1 MRYEFKENFQ
11 WGVATA
17 AYQIEGACYED
28 GKGENIW
35 DRFCHIPGN
44 IAGDANA
51 DVACDFY
58 HRYKEDIRTVHELGI
73 PCFRFSIGWARIY
86 SDGPDKI
93 NEKGIDFYEQVI
105 RELERYEIKPVIT
118 LYHWDM
124 PQWLQDIG
132 GWLNRESIRYFAE
145 FCETMIRR
153 FDGRVDKWI
162 TINEPWVCA
171 FNGHYWGNF
180 APGLRDFSAALQ
192 AAHHM
197 LCAHGT
203 VVRMFRDKEYQGE
216 IGIVLN
222 LCPKD
227 PASEEETDKEAARI
241 DDGFSNR
248 WFLDPLF
255 KGRYPEDMVHW
266 YAMHE
271 IVIPSIREG
280 DMELISEA
288 VDFLGINYYYV
299 EFVKKCED
307 RWPLYFDTTTKDYP
321 VTAYGWAIVEEG
333 LTRLLVRL
341 HKEYGEPR
349 LIVTENGASF
359 VDTVDEDGKI
369 NDDNRI
375 DYLRRHIKAC
385 HRAAEQGVKLEGYY
399 VWTLM
404 DDFEWPT
411 GYQNYFGLIH
421 VDRDTLH
428 RTVKKSGYWYGRVVR
443 ENGLTEEDEEISQ

>member
-1 MRYEFKENFQ
+1 MHYQFKEGFE

-17 AYQIEGACYED
+17 AYQVEGACYED

-44 IAGDANA
+44 IAGDADA
-51 DVACDFY
+51 DIACDFY
-58 HRYKEDIRTVHELGI
+58 HRYQEDIRMVHEMGI

-86 SDGPDKI
+86 PEGPDRI
-93 NEKGIDFYEQVI
+93 NEKGMDFYDRVI
-105 RELERYEIKPVIT
+105 AELERYHMKPVVT

-124 PQWLQDIG
+124 PQWLQDMG
-132 GWLNRESIRYFAE
+132 GWLNRASIGYFTD
-145 FCETMIRR
+145 FCRTMIGR

-171 FNGHYWGNF
+171 FNGHYQGDF

-197 LCAHGT
+197 LCAHGSI
-203 VVRMFRDKEYQGE
+203 VRMFREERRQGE

-227 PASEEETDKEAARI
+227 PASLDEADAEAAEI

-248 WFLDPLF
+248 WFLDPLY
-255 KGRYPEDMVHW
+255 KGRYPEDMINW
-266 YAMHE
+266 YRREGA
-271 IVIPSIREG
+271 VLPKVQEG
-280 DMELISEA
+280 DMELISGPM
-288 VDFLGINYYYV
+288 DFLGINYYYV
-299 EFVKKCED
+299 EFVKKCEGG
-307 RWPLYFDTTTKDYP
+307 WPLHFETVTKDYP

-341 HKEYGEPR
+341 HRDYGAPR
-349 LIVTENGASF
+349 LFVTENGASF
-359 VDTVDEDGKI
+359 VDRVEADGSV
-369 NDDNRI
+369 NDDDRI
-375 DYLRRHIKAC
+375 DYIRRHIKAC
-385 HRAAEQGVKLEGYY
+385 HKAIGHGVKLEGYY
-399 VWTLM
+399 VWTLL

-411 GYQNYFGLIH
+411 GYRNPFGLIH
-421 VDRDTLH
+421 VDRDTLK
-428 RTVKKSGYWYGRVVR
+428 RTIKKSGYWYGKVTRK
-443 ENGLTEEDEEISQ
+443 NGLTDQED

>member
-1 MRYEFKENFQ
+1 MQYQFKEDFQ

-44 IAGDANA
+44 IAGGADA
-51 DVACDFY
+51 DIACDFY
-58 HRYKEDIRTVHELGI
+58 HRFQEDIRKVHELGI
-73 PCFRFSIGWARIY
+73 PCFRFSIDWARIY
-86 SDGPDKI
+86 PDGPDKV
-93 NEKGIDFYEQVI
+93 NEKGMNFYERVI
-105 RELERYEIKPVIT
+105 RELEKYRIKPVIT

-124 PQWLQDIG
+124 PQWLQNIG
-132 GWLNRESIRYFAE
+132 GWVNRESIGYFTK
-145 FCETMIRR
+145 FCEAMIGR
-153 FDGRVDKWI
+153 FEGRVDKWI

-171 FNGHYWGNF
+171 FNGHYWGDF

-197 LCAHGT
+197 LCAHGS
-203 VVRMFRDKEYQGE
+203 VVRLFREKRYRGE

-227 PASEEETDKEAARI
+227 PASEKEEDIEAARI

-255 KGRYPEDMVHW
+255 KGIYPKDMEAW
-266 YAMHE
+266 YAE
-271 IVIPSIREG
+271 QQAVLPAVREG
-280 DMELISEA
+280 DMELISQPI
-288 VDFLGINYYYV
+288 DFLGINYYYV
-299 EFVKKCED
+299 EFAKKCEG
-307 RWPLYFDTTTKDYP
+307 RWPLYFDTVTKDYP
-321 VTAYGWAIVEEG
+321 VTDYGWAIVEEG
-333 LTRLLVRL
+333 LTRMLVRI
-341 HKEYGEPR
+341 HREYGGGLR

-359 VDTVDEDGKI
+359 TDVAQEDGSI

-385 HRAAEQGVKLEGYY
+385 HKAMEQGVNLAGYF
-399 VWTLM
+399 VWTLL

-411 GYQNYFGLIH
+411 GYQNHFGLIH
-421 VDRDTLH
+421 VDRKTLQ
-428 RTVKKSGYWYGRVVR
+428 RTIKKSGYWYGKTVR
-443 ENGLTEEDEEISQ
+443 ENGLADEEALQ